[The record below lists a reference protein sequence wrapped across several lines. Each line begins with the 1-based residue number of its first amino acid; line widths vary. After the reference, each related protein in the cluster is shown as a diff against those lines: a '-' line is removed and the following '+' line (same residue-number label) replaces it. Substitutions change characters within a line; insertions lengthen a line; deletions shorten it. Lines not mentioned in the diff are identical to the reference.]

1 MLASLLG
8 ITMAFVLQQG
18 DVQREHLKQDII
30 CLYQGDPDSIWY
42 LQRHSGKW
50 VANIQWIEENQYEA

>member
-18 DVQREHLKQDII
+18 DVQRQHLEFSLNAVYVTDTG
-30 CLYQGDPDSIWY
+30 YMVVPRFD
-42 LQRHSGKW
+42 W
-50 VANIQWIEENQYEA
+50 VA